1 MKVDWE
7 RLGRDPV
14 FEGRIVDVFRDVV
27 RVSRDGQ
34 PPRESVYDLVHH
46 PGAAAIV
53 PLFADGTV
61 ALLRQFRYAVGG
73 EIWEI
78 PAGTR
83 EDDEPYETCARRELE
98 EEIGRRAGR
107 WTPLAS
113 FYASP
118 GFCDEEIRVYL
129 AEELTDGEGG
139 PEPDEHMEVVRV
151 PLAEAL
157 AWVTAGRI
165 RDAKTFVGLLAT
177 RDRLAAEGRWPV
189 GEGA

>member
-7 RLGRDPV
+7 RIRRDAVFTGRV
-14 FEGRIVDVFRDVV
+14 VDVFRDVV
-27 RVSRDGQ
+27 RVRRDGTE
-34 PPRESVYDLVHH
+34 RESVYDLVHH

-61 ALLRQFRYAVGG
+61 ALLHQFRYAVGG

-78 PAGTR
+78 PAGTL
-83 EDDEPYETCARRELE
+83 EDGEPFEACARRELE
-98 EEIGRRAGR
+98 EEIGQRAGK

-118 GFCDEEIRVYL
+118 GFCDEEIRVFL
-129 AEELTDGEGG
+129 AEDLTAGEGG
-139 PEPDEHMEVVRV
+139 PEPDEHLEVVQV

-157 AWVTAGRI
+157 AWIAAGKI
-165 RDAKTFVGLLAT
+165 RDAKTVIGLLTT
-177 RDRLAAEGRWPV
+177 RERREPGGRPASEAR
-189 GEGA
+189 G